1 MRKASFILFIACWQF
16 AFAQQKTITLK
27 LRTFSSKNK
36 NVDSDTAAT
45 AIKIANMVLNSQEFR
60 DSLNKYDF
68 RCENYGASCSGS
80 RIKGSTVLDSTY
92 KNPTFEID
100 LIMKNCINEY
110 GHSEEDKHY
119 IQSCYGKLRKDDK
132 KLPFSYIYAY
142 HICHEYMHI
151 VGYYHTD
158 HKDDVA
164 ERVGWIAYYI
174 LDKWFDEKRNLN

>member
-1 MRKASFILFIACWQF
+1 MKSKFTLILIIVCQIAV
-16 AFAQQKTITLK
+16 AQQKTVELK
-27 LRTFSSKNK
+27 LRTFKSKNK
-36 NVDSDTAAT
+36 NVDSVLAAN
-45 AIKIANMVLNSQEFR
+45 AIRIASLVLNSQEFR

-68 RCENYGASCSGS
+68 KCENYGETCSSS
-80 RIKGSTVLDSTY
+80 RIKGSVVLDSTY
-92 KNPTFEID
+92 RVQIFELD
-100 LIMKNCINEY
+100 LIMKTCINEY

-164 ERVGWIAYYI
+164 EKVGWIAYYI
-174 LDKWFDEKRNLN
+174 LDRWFDEKRNLN